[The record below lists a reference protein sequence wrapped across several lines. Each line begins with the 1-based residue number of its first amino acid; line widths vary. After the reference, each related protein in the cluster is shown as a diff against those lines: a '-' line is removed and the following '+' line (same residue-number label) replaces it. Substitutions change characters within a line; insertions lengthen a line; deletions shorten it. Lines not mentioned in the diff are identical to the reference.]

1 MVIGFGALLLCS
13 VVRGDQ
19 KNPHGS
25 NEVGDVGCTLIGRPN
40 VVDKEADKLDLLY
53 CEASDLW
60 PEKRSVAESGSGVW
74 QWCPVCHLD
83 WQRDYFGE
91 MYKVL
96 IRGAAWVSTVAR
108 EWKPVG
114 ELTLAGGDQ
123 LHPENLLLKQE
134 THGSTS
140 ERHVVQDVLD
150 LFCGSSVNISSDRS
164 WLVGRQFLYSV
175 QHAFCAGIYRVLN
188 MSSSFDLGYVYIYVQ
203 NVTSRASDIF
213 EQAKLWGVQLVD
225 VFVHEYNDHVLGVG
239 RWLVETTD
247 NIGASIGRLIQILLN
262 WAGVERN
269 PGPDGPRRGRGG

>member
-1 MVIGFGALLLCS
+1 
-13 VVRGDQ
+13 
-19 KNPHGS
+19 
-25 NEVGDVGCTLIGRPN
+25 
-40 VVDKEADKLDLLY
+40 
-53 CEASDLW
+53 
-60 PEKRSVAESGSGVW
+60 
-74 QWCPVCHLD
+74 
-83 WQRDYFGE
+83 
-91 MYKVL
+91 
-96 IRGAAWVSTVAR
+96 VAR

-175 QHAFCAGIYRVLN
+175 QHVFCAGIYRVLN

-269 PGPDGPRRGRGG
+269 PGPDGPRRGRGGRRPQVGSRSGGRQRLLENAVALLADQAAGERIARADRAREQEAPHPRNEGPEVLHGRIRDVPDVVYRDGTFAEPYRVRLTGWIFVSY